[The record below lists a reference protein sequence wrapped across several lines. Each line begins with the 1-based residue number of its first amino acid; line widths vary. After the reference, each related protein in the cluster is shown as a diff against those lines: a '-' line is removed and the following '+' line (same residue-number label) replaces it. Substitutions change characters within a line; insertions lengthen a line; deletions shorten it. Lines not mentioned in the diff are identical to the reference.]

1 MRTGFFCRRIQMEK
15 LEIRLGFMKKQNL
28 KCNSHEALELLIEG
42 NQRFASGLRSL
53 ETALSVSKMHDLVE
67 NGQFPFAIVLTC
79 SDSRVPTEMVFDRG
93 LGDLFVIRIAGNVTS
108 PMVIA
113 SVEYAASQ
121 LESPLVVVMGHSHCG
136 AVTTAVRAE
145 EDNSIERNLS
155 PDLNTLI
162 SAIRPAVRETRHL
175 HGENIDFQGCI
186 HESTWANVRRSVR
199 LITEGSSIVQ
209 KLQREER
216 ISIVGAMYDLK
227 SGVVKFEKEMLN
239 QSHLHSP
246 RVIPHRETR
255 GVEI

>member
-1 MRTGFFCRRIQMEK
+1 
-15 LEIRLGFMKKQNL
+15 MKKQNL

-53 ETALSVSKMHDLVE
+53 ETAMSVAKMHDLVE

-121 LESPLVVVMGHSHCG
+121 LGTPLVVVMGHSHCG

-145 EDNSIERNLS
+145 EDNTIERTLT
-155 PDLNTLI
+155 PDLNILI
-162 SAIRPAVRETRHL
+162 SAIRPAVRETRHF
-175 HGENIDFQGCI
+175 HGDDIDFQHCI

-199 LITEGSSIVQ
+199 LIRDGSSIVQ
-209 KLQREER
+209 KLEREER
-216 ISIVGAMYDLK
+216 ICIVGAMYDLK
-227 SGVVKFEKEMLN
+227 SGIVKFEKDLLN
-239 QSHLHSP
+239 KSRLQPHKAVSP
-246 RVIPHRETR
+246 
-255 GVEI
+255 VELLGAEI